1 MQYLVKTAVGGAETG
16 AAEQIKPAKLAKKTA
31 IDLTTYEIYYT
42 QVVVRHLRLLS
53 LLALSITVL
62 QAADQRLIDAVK
74 NTDAKAVRSL
84 LQQHVDVNA
93 TEADGFTAL
102 HWAAQ
107 RDNLEIADLLLNAGA
122 KVKAASRYN
131 ITPLSLACTN
141 GDAALI
147 DRFLK
152 AGADANATSEQG
164 QTALMTAAL
173 TGKVDAVK
181 LLLVH
186 GANVNTKEPWKGQT
200 ALMWAVSEG
209 NADAAGTLIEFG
221 AEVNAK
227 SNSGFTPFLF
237 AVRNGHIDAAKL
249 LLAHGANVNDIAPDG
264 TSALGMAAINAYY
277 ELAVVLLDHGANPNA
292 PDPRGSVLHSLAWM
306 RRPGS
311 SPSAGAGG
319 PPLGPPVRQGK
330 VDSLELAKALLAH
343 GANPNVRIAWKEIKY
358 NRDFGQVKL
367 PLDIPIGR
375 KYISYVGATP
385 FYIAA
390 QSGDAAY
397 MRVLA
402 AGGADP
408 KMPTVQNI
416 TPLMAATGIGY
427 WDGESPGP
435 YAGCPESERLEAV
448 KVALELGNDINAHA
462 DFGDYPMEG
471 NGQYLLLNYPLNINN
486 MPPNALGDV
495 RWSGAT
501 ALHGAVVSGQITIV
515 KYLIDHGAQVD
526 AKTRLGWTPLML
538 AGGVFVSNTKKEFP
552 EIATLLRKEMA
563 ARGLPV
569 PEATNAALP
578 EAASSK

>member
-1 MQYLVKTAVGGAETG
+1 MNRLRTLNTLCLV
-16 AAEQIKPAKLAKKTA
+16 
-31 IDLTTYEIYYT
+31 
-42 QVVVRHLRLLS
+42 
-53 LLALSITVL
+53 ALSMASL
-62 QAADQRLIDAVK
+62 HAADLRLIDAVK
-74 NTDAKAVRSL
+74 NGDAKAVPSL
-84 LQQHVDVNA
+84 LQHHADLSA

-107 RDNLEIADLLLNAGA
+107 RDNLEIANLLLNAGA
-122 KVKAASRYN
+122 NVKAASRFD

-141 GDAALI
+141 GDAAMI

-152 AGADANATSEQG
+152 AGADPNATSEQG

-173 TGKVDAVK
+173 TGKADAVK

-186 GANVNTKEPWKGQT
+186 GAKVNIKEPWKGQT
-200 ALMWAVSEG
+200 ALMWAASEG
-209 NADAAGTLIEFG
+209 NTDAAGMLIEFG

-237 AVRNGHIDAAKL
+237 AVRNGHIDAAKVL
-249 LLAHGANVNDIAPDG
+249 LEHGANVNDVAPDG
-264 TSALGMAAINAYY
+264 TSALGMAVINAYY
-277 ELAVVLLDHGANPNA
+277 ELAVVLLDHGADPNA

-319 PPLGPPVRQGK
+319 PPLGPPIPQGK

-343 GANPNVRIAWKEIKY
+343 GANPNVRIAWHEIKY

-367 PLDIPIGR
+367 PPDIPIGR

-385 FYIAA
+385 FYVAA
-390 QSGDAAY
+390 QSGDAEY

-416 TPLMAATGIGY
+416 TPLMAAAGIGY

-471 NGQYLLLNYPLNINN
+471 DGQYLLLNYPLNINN

-501 ALHGAVVSGQITIV
+501 ALHGAVISGQISIV
-515 KYLIDHGAQVD
+515 KYLIDHGAKVD

-538 AGGVFVSNTKKEFP
+538 ANGVFVSNTKKEFP
-552 EIATLLRKEMA
+552 QIADLLKKEMA
-563 ARGLPV
+563 ARGLSP
-569 PEATNAALP
+569 A
-578 EAASSK
+578 EAASAKSSGNSQAR

>member
-1 MQYLVKTAVGGAETG
+1 
-16 AAEQIKPAKLAKKTA
+16 
-31 IDLTTYEIYYT
+31 
-42 QVVVRHLRLLS
+42 VRQLI
-53 LLALSITVL
+53 LLAVSIAGL
-62 QAADQRLIDAVK
+62 QAADSHLIDAVK
-74 NTDAKAVRSL
+74 SGDAKTVRSL
-84 LQQHVDVNA
+84 LGQHANVNA
-93 TEADGFTAL
+93 IEADGFTAL

-107 RDNLEIADLLLNAGA
+107 RDNLEIAGLLLAAGA
-122 KVKAASRYN
+122 DVKAASRYN
-131 ITPLSLACTN
+131 IAPLSLACTN

-152 AGADANATSEQG
+152 AGADPNATSEQG

-173 TGKVDAVK
+173 TGKLEAVK
-181 LLLVH
+181 LLLVR
-186 GANVNTKEPWKGQT
+186 GANVNVKEPWKGQT
-200 ALMWAVSEG
+200 ALMWAASEG
-209 NADAAGTLIEFG
+209 NADAAAMLIEFG
-221 AEVNAK
+221 AEVTAK

-237 AVRNGHIDAAKL
+237 AVRNGHIDVAKV
-249 LLAHGANVNDIAPDG
+249 LLAHGANVNDAAPDG

-319 PPLGPPVRQGK
+319 PPIGPPVQQGK
-330 VDSLELAKALLAH
+330 VDSLELAKALLSH

-367 PLDIPIGR
+367 PPDIPIGR

-402 AGGADP
+402 SGGADP

-416 TPLMAATGIGY
+416 TPLMAAAGIGY

-435 YAGCPESERLEAV
+435 YAGCPESERLDAV
-448 KVALELGNDINAHA
+448 KVAIELGNDINAHA
-462 DFGDYPMEG
+462 DFGEYPMEG
-471 NGQYLLLNYPLNINN
+471 EGQYLLLNYPLNINN
-486 MPPNALGDV
+486 MPANALGDV

-501 ALHGAVVSGQITIV
+501 ALHGAVVSGQINIV
-515 KYLIDHGAQVD
+515 KYLIDQGAQVD
-526 AKTRLGWTPLML
+526 AKNRLGWTPLML
-538 AGGVFVSNTKKEFP
+538 ADGVFVSNTKKEFP
-552 EIATLLRKEMA
+552 EIAVLLKKEMA
-563 ARGLPV
+563 ARGLLPAE
-569 PEATNAALP
+569 PAAANP
-578 EAASSK
+578 AENPQPSQFPAR